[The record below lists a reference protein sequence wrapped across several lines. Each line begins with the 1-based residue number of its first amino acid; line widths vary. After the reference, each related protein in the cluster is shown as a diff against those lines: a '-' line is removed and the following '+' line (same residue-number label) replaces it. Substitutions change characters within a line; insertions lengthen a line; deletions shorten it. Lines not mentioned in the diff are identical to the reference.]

1 MKLEHATYRTLVKN
15 AERWNT
21 EVASNAH
28 APSQAQTSAR

>member
-28 APSQAQTSAR
+28 APSQARNSAQ